1 MHIKVKYAEINYIS
15 NLNKLIAE
23 TETDEL
29 CTILKKIG
37 LGHYTKIFEENMV
50 SFVRSSR
57 GLANLDF

>member
-29 CTILKKIG
+29 CTVLKKSDWAITHRF
-37 LGHYTKIFEENMV
+37 LGKYGKLCKIF
-50 SFVRSSR
+50 
-57 GLANLDF
+57 